1 MRRRSERYEMDL
13 TVELF
18 AESDAARVVVGN
30 LSRSGM
36 FLELQTPLPCGEQV
50 HVAMF
55 FEGRQLATAATV
67 VHGLTTATAHA
78 LGRRPGNG
86 LVFAPPTRHADA
98 LFMRAI
104 NRLLAVRAREQ
115 RPPRVILRGALADI
129 ALSAVLVMLE
139 QERKSCRIVLSGA
152 YRAWI
157 DLVNGAIVAAGADG
171 RFGDPRTT
179 VMELLDW
186 PDGEF
191 EVIAVTPSAPRA
203 SGVHVTHLLLE
214 HARLVDEL
222 RAVRN

>member
-1 MRRRSERYEMDL
+1 MDL

-18 AESDAARVVVGN
+18 TESDGARVTVADV
-30 LSRSGM
+30 SRSGM
-36 FLELQTPLPCGEQV
+36 FVELAAPRPCGEQV
-50 HVAMF
+50 HVALF
-55 FEGRQLATAATV
+55 FEGRQLATAATI
-67 VHGLTTATAHA
+67 VHGLAAPSAHA

-86 LVFAPPTRHADA
+86 LAFAAPTRHADA

-104 NRLLAVRAREQ
+104 DRLLAVRAREQ
-115 RPPRVILRGALADI
+115 RPPRVILRGDLADI
-129 ALSAVLVMLE
+129 GLSAVLVLLE

-157 DLVNGAIVAAGADG
+157 DLANGAVVAAGADG

-186 PDGEF
+186 PEGEL
-191 EVIAVTPSAPRA
+191 EVIAVTPSTPRA
-203 SGVHVTHLLLE
+203 GVQVTHLLLE